1 MLRTLQTD
9 GCANCL
15 GRMVD
20 AGEEMVCSSCGS
32 VAVKEVIEV
41 PEDRVKVPEAADYTS
56 HALGS
61 YLGRLDR
68 GRDDA
73 FSKGF
78 SGTPSTYRYLK
89 TISDYSYK
97 DGAGVF
103 SCARLIERV
112 CDRLAIPRTVVG
124 ESVSIARSVI
134 GMREDHGEITIAAV
148 SAFSMINACKR
159 LRVTSV
165 GVKEILD
172 AHRNLGYRVKGSVI
186 NELALDSTV
195 RTLPRRAEEYVGNV
209 IVHLRRSLGAVEEE
223 KAPLGYFNEL
233 HEAARIALECL
244 DGPSRG
250 GHNPRALAAT
260 AVYAGEVALAAGA
273 RRAKRVSQRQ
283 IAKSVGLAEYTVREQ
298 FVELFRPRL
307 GAIGGALR
315 SESSPHP
322 ERSPGRARL
331 DLQALRAS
339 W

>member
-1 MLRTLQTD
+1 
-9 GCANCL
+9 
-15 GRMVD
+15 MVD
-20 AGEEMVCSSCGS
+20 AGEELVCSSCGS
-32 VAVKEVIEV
+32 VAVKEVIEL
-41 PEDRVKVPEAADYTS
+41 PQETAKAPEAADYTS

-61 YLGRLDR
+61 YLGRLGR
-68 GRDDA
+68 GLDDT

-78 SGTPSTYRYLK
+78 SATPSTYRYLK

-103 SCARLIERV
+103 NCARLIERV

-134 GMREDHGEITIAAV
+134 GMREEHGEITIAAV

-165 GVKEILD
+165 GVKEIIE
-172 AHRNLGYRVKGSVI
+172 AHRDLGYRVKGSVI

-209 IVHLRRSLGAVEEE
+209 IVHLRRSLGAAEEE

-233 HEAARIALECL
+233 HEAARISLECV

-260 AVYAGEVALAAGA
+260 AVYAGEVALATGSG
-273 RRAKRVSQRQ
+273 RAKRVSQRQ

-298 FVELFRPRL
+298 FVELFRPRM
-307 GAIGGALR
+307 GAIRSAITSQTSPRPGGPLGTV
-315 SESSPHP
+315 PLGP
-322 ERSPGRARL
+322 RAP
-331 DLQALRAS
+331 RAS